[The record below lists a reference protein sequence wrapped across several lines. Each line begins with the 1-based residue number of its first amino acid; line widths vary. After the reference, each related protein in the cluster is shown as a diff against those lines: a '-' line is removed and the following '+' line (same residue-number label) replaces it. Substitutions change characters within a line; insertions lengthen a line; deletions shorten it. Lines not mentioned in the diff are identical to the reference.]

1 MNAPRL
7 STFLLALGLLTAAS
21 TAAEAQTTKNT
32 TTTTAKKT
40 TTTAKKTTPAKKT
53 TTTKPATKTTTTKAA
68 TTTTKTT
75 PAAPAVATPPP
86 LTADEATAAVKEA
99 LNLSIT
105 RALEAGAAA
114 DGFNANS
121 DIRIPFPP
129 EAELVNTT
137 LRSLRMG
144 TVIDKFEVQMNRAAE
159 AVAAN
164 PQAQTILAGAAQRYS
179 VADGLGL
186 VNTRE
191 SRQIATQFKT
201 QQLAQ
206 VQQELRPLVDAA
218 LEQTGAKQ
226 AYGELMLRY
235 KKVPLMTPITT
246 NLTDYTTGKVAEGLF
261 TLVADEES
269 RIRLSSSAR
278 STDTLK
284 RAFGQQ

>member
-1 MNAPRL
+1 MTAPRISAL
-7 STFLLALGLLTAAS
+7 LLALGLLTAA
-21 TAAEAQTTKNT
+21 TAAEAQTTKKT
-32 TTTTAKKT
+32 TTTTAKKTTTPAKKT
-40 TTTAKKTTPAKKT
+40 TTTAKKTT
-53 TTTKPATKTTTTKAA
+53 TTKPAATKTTTTAKAT
-68 TTTTKTT
+68 TTTTKT
-75 PAAPAVATPPP
+75 APVVATPPP

-99 LNLSIT
+99 LSLSIT
-105 RALEAGAAA
+105 RALEVGATA
-114 DGFNANS
+114 DGFNGNPDVRLA
-121 DIRIPFPP
+121 FPP

-137 LRSLRMG
+137 LRGLRMG
-144 TVIDKFEVQMNRAAE
+144 AVIDKFEVQLNRAAE

-179 VADGLGL
+179 IADGLAL

-191 SRQIATQFKT
+191 SRLMATQFKQ

-235 KKVPLMTPITT
+235 KKIPLVTPITT
-246 NLTDYTTGKVAEGLF
+246 NLTDYATGKVTEGLF

-269 RIRLSSSAR
+269 RIRLNSSAR
-278 STDTLK
+278 TTSTLQ
-284 RAFGQQ
+284 RAFGDK

>member
-1 MNAPRL
+1 MTAPRF
-7 STFLLALGLLTAAS
+7 STFLLALGLLSAA
-21 TAAEAQTTKNT
+21 TAAEAQTTKK

-53 TTTKPATKTTTTKAA
+53 TTTKPATKTTTT
-68 TTTTKTT
+68 TTKTT
-75 PAAPAVATPPP
+75 TAPVVATPPP

-99 LNLSIT
+99 LNLSVT
-105 RALEAGAAA
+105 RALEAGAQA
-114 DGFNANS
+114 DAFNGNP
-121 DIRIPFPP
+121 DIRLAFPP

-137 LRSLRMG
+137 LRGLRMG
-144 TVIDKFEVQMNRAAE
+144 AVIDKFEVQMNRAAE

-164 PQAQTILAGAAQRYS
+164 PQAQTILAAAAQRYAI
-179 VADGLGL
+179 ADGLAL

-191 SRQIATQFKT
+191 SRLIASQFKT

-235 KKVPLMTPITT
+235 KKVPLVTPIAT
-246 NLTDYTTGKVAEGLF
+246 NLTDYSTGKIAEGLF
-261 TLVADEES
+261 TLIADEES
-269 RIRLSSSAR
+269 RIRLNSSAR
-278 STDTLK
+278 STTTLQ